1 MPPRIAIVNI
11 GTNTLLLLVVEPDGK
26 GGLRRVRDEVR
37 FGRLGKGLGASG
49 RIADESIARSLDAVR
64 AYREIMDEL
73 GVTQV
78 AVVGTQAL
86 REASNARDFVGP
98 AEEMFGVP
106 VEVISGDR
114 EAELVTTS
122 VVRSM
127 PELGGQRFA
136 IADVGGGST
145 EIIVC
150 EGGAVTWFR
159 SLPLGS
165 VRHTERHLLGDP
177 PTAEQATALVADLD
191 AALAVVPVPEG
202 ALLVG
207 TAGTATT
214 IAAMELELEAYDP
227 DRIDGTRLPAAAVA
241 RRLEQ
246 LLSLPLA
253 ERLLLPGLEPQRAD
267 VIGAGVAIYARLLHR
282 MHAPTFAV
290 SDRGVRWGLAYELAD
305 QTAR

>member
-1 MPPRIAIVNI
+1 MPPRIAVVDI

-26 GGLRRVRDEVR
+26 GGLHRVRDEVR

-49 RIADESIARSLDAVR
+49 RLADESIARSLEAVR

-73 GVTQV
+73 GVEHV

-86 REASNARDFVGP
+86 REASNAGQFVGP
-98 AEEMFGVP
+98 AEAAFGVP

-127 PELGGQRFA
+127 PELAGERFA

-165 VRHTERHLLGDP
+165 VRHNERHLVGDP

-191 AALAVVPVPEG
+191 AALADVPVPEG

-214 IAAMELELEAYDP
+214 IAAMELELAAYDP
-227 DRIDGTRLPAAAVA
+227 DRIDGTRLAADAVD

-246 LLSLPLA
+246 LLSLPVA
-253 ERLLLPGLEPQRAD
+253 ERLQLAGLEPERAD
-267 VIGAGVAIYARLLHR
+267 VIAAGVAIYARLLHR
-282 MHAPTFAV
+282 MKAPTFVV

-305 QTAR
+305 QVGE

>member
-1 MPPRIAIVNI
+1 MPPRIAVVDI
-11 GTNTLLLLVVEPDGK
+11 GTNTLLLLVVEPDGE

-49 RIADESIARSLDAVR
+49 RLADESIARSLEAVR
-64 AYREIMDEL
+64 DYRAIMDEL
-73 GVTQV
+73 GVERV

-86 REASNARDFVGP
+86 REASNARAFVDP
-98 AEEMFGVP
+98 AEEMFGAK

-127 PELGGQRFA
+127 PELAGERFA

-145 EIIVC
+145 EIIIC
-150 EGGAVTWFR
+150 DAGAVTWFR

-165 VRHTERHLLGDP
+165 VRHTERHLVGDP

-191 AALAVVPVPEG
+191 AALAEVPVPEG

-214 IAAMELELEAYDP
+214 IAAMELELAAYDP
-227 DRIDGTRLPAAAVA
+227 DRIDGTRLPADAVD

-246 LLSLPLA
+246 LLSLPVA
-253 ERLLLPGLEPQRAD
+253 ERLQLPGLERERAD
-267 VIGAGVAIYARLLHR
+267 VIAAGVAIYARLLRR
-282 MHAPTFAV
+282 MKAPTFAV
-290 SDRGVRWGLAYELAD
+290 SDRGVRWGLAYEMAD
-305 QTAR
+305 RVG